1 MGAKVNIKSSHGEFS
16 TKVEIEGNKYIVQSE
31 DMGDKAR
38 KIVTRTYFN
47 GEIIHSV
54 TTDYA
59 LLGDAPDLKARVAEV
74 MGKQHEAALS
84 ALSKGQ
90 EKPTKTKALWAEEI
104 QSFIR
109 KGDLRAALAAVE
121 DALGHH
127 AADLFFLSYYGYL
140 VAAVER
146 KTREGRKI
154 CEDTIKALSESAS
167 TDKAFFY
174 PIFYLNLGRAMV
186 AGNSKKE
193 AIETFQDGLKY
204 DSRNKELLAEIKKF
218 GTRKPPVISFLDRRH
233 PINKGLGKL
242 RQRMTSK

>member
-1 MGAKVNIKSSHGEFS
+1 MGDKVNIKSRRGEFS
-16 TKVEIEGNKYIVQSE
+16 TKVEIEGNKYFVQTE

-59 LLGDAPDLKARVAEV
+59 SLGDSPDLRAGIADV

-84 ALSKGQ
+84 ALSK
-90 EKPTKTKALWAEEI
+90 EEAKPAKTKARCAEEI
-104 QSFIR
+104 QGFIR
-109 KGDLRAALAAVE
+109 KGNLAAALEAVN

-140 VAAVER
+140 IAAVQR
-146 KTREGRKI
+146 KTREGQKI
-154 CEDTIKALSESAS
+154 CEDTIKALSDSAS
-167 TDKAFFY
+167 TEKVFFY
-174 PIFYLNLGRAMV
+174 PLFYLNLGRALT
-186 AGNSKKE
+186 AGNRKKE
-193 AIETFQDGLKY
+193 AIGAFQDGLKY

-218 GTRKPPVISFLDRRH
+218 GVRKPPVISFLDRSHLVNRQ
-233 PINKGLGKL
+233 LGKL
-242 RQRMTSK
+242 RQRLTSR